1 MQDRRPAPLNVVP
14 GDPEGTTWALPEG
27 AIARLGKGIALSGG
41 GAKLALPPGGV
52 YFAVQTR
59 IGLWWYEMSS
69 KLPIALWETER
80 GLIACA
86 DFSPDGEWIAIAN
99 WDGVLKV
106 MDVQSGECIAQM
118 KRMEEQNIYAH
129 VVFSPDRKWIATA
142 NQNGNVEVLDVHK
155 GVCIAQMDRGERD
168 TRSNDVAQ
176 LEFSPDSKFLAA
188 TANNP
193 KVYRVR
199 DGERKLINPDRE
211 GIQTYVWQPETGEAI
226 VKFAGSNF
234 VFSPDSRLIACKCPD
249 ETLSKTEAADSIYNF
264 ISVREI
270 ATGERFAYL
279 TEHSNWGH
287 RIVFSPGSLFL
298 ASSASIGAD
307 GEEKILRVWEL
318 QKDAQK
324 MIYTDSGKSWKEPF
338 YSPEG
343 VLLAAV
349 DRQDTIE
356 IWNVER
362 REKLH
367 TLELHPKSID
377 AKWFK
382 KFPQLAITDKKT
394 EVGNIHTSST
404 LHEFVCYPD
413 PVLFLPDGATLAT
426 MSYRKGI
433 MLWDVECKQA
443 QKTLLEGKRISSFTV
458 LPGGNMLAA
467 SIQDENVTVWD
478 AENPDE
484 PIAEFTE
491 AEQAPLI
498 WKTAFAPTGDR
509 LAVGSREGTIYLY
522 DFKRNEKLKPL
533 TGHTD
538 FVWSVSFS
546 PDGKR
551 LVSSSSDKTSKLWDT
566 ASGEQIATFPLD
578 EPRTFM
584 KVAFSPCGGII
595 ATGMFGG
602 LRLWCAETLT
612 TLLEIPQ
619 PQTQKPYALAFS
631 PCGKYLASG
640 TWWRREEGRQ
650 KMTIRLWEVATGE
663 EITTFW
669 GHPTDVQSLAFSP
682 DNTLLA
688 SGSHDCTILLW
699 DLKSFIDV

>member
-1 MQDRRPAPLNVVP
+1 MQNRRPAPLNVVP
-14 GDPEGTTWALPEG
+14 GDSTGTTWALPEG

-41 GAKLALPPGGV
+41 GPKLALPPGGV

-69 KLPIALWETER
+69 KSPIALWETER
-80 GLIACA
+80 GLIASA
-86 DFSPDGEWIAIAN
+86 DFSPDGKWIAIAN

-106 MDVQSGECIAQM
+106 MDVQSGECIARM
-118 KRMEEQNIYAH
+118 DRMEAQNIYAH
-129 VVFSPDRKWIATA
+129 VVFSPDRKWIAIA
-142 NQNGNVEVLDVHK
+142 NRDGNVEVLDVHQ
-155 GVCIAQMDRGERD
+155 GVCIARMDRGKRD
-168 TRSNDVAQ
+168 TGSNDVSH
-176 LEFSPDSKFLAA
+176 LEFSADSKFLAA
-188 TANNP
+188 TVGNP
-193 KVYRVR
+193 KVYTFR
-199 DGERKLINPDRE
+199 DGERKLINPDTE
-211 GIQTYVWQPETGEAI
+211 GTQTYVWHPETGEKI
-226 VKFAGSNF
+226 VKFAGRNF
-234 VFSPDSRLIACKCPD
+234 VFSPDSRLIAGACPD

-264 ISVREI
+264 ISVWDI

-279 TEHSNWGH
+279 TEHSKWGH
-287 RIVFSPGSLFL
+287 RIVFSPCGLFL
-298 ASSASIGAD
+298 ASSASSGED

-318 QKDAQK
+318 RNGVQK
-324 MIYTDSGKSWKEPF
+324 MVYTDSGKSWKEPF

-356 IWNVER
+356 IWNMER
-362 REKLH
+362 SEKLH
-367 TLELHPKSID
+367 TLKLHPKSID

-382 KFPQLAITDKKT
+382 KFPQLAIADKKP
-394 EVGNIHTSST
+394 EVGDEHTSST
-404 LHEFVCYPD
+404 LREFACYPD
-413 PVLFLPDGATLAT
+413 PVLFLPDGETLAT
-426 MSYRKGI
+426 KGYRTGI
-433 MLWDVECKQA
+433 VLWDVVRKQNRE
-443 QKTLLEGKRISSFTV
+443 TLLKNTRISSFSV
-458 LPGGNMLAA
+458 LPCGNMLAA
-467 SIQDENVTVWD
+467 NVQDENVTVWD
-478 AENPDE
+478 VEEPDE

-491 AEQAPLI
+491 TEQAHLI

-551 LVSSSSDKTSKLWDT
+551 LISSSSDETSKLWDV
-566 ASGEQIATFPLD
+566 ASGEQIGTFPLD
-578 EPRTFM
+578 ESRTLM
-584 KVAFSPCGGII
+584 GVAFSPCGGII

-619 PQTQKPYALAFS
+619 PQPQKPYALAFS
-631 PCGKYLASG
+631 PCGKYFASG
-640 TWWRREEGRQ
+640 TWWQREKGME
-650 KMTIRLWEVATGE
+650 KMAIRLWEVATGE

-682 DNTLLA
+682 DNTFLA

-699 DLKSFIDV
+699 DLKPFIAV

>member
-1 MQDRRPAPLNVVP
+1 MQSRRPAPFNVVS
-14 GDPEGTTWALPEG
+14 GDLEGTTWALPEG
-27 AIARLGKGIALSGG
+27 AIARLGKGIARGP
-41 GAKLALPPGGV
+41 KLALPPGGV
-52 YFAVQTR
+52 YFAAQTR

-80 GLIACA
+80 GLIASA

-106 MDVQSGECIAQM
+106 MDVQSGECIA
-118 KRMEEQNIYAH
+118 RMDRTEAQNIYAH
-129 VVFSPDRKWIATA
+129 VVFSPDRKWIAIA
-142 NQNGNVEVLDVHK
+142 NRDGNVEVLDVHQ
-155 GVCIAQMDRGERD
+155 GVCIARMDRGKRD
-168 TRSNDVAQ
+168 TESNDVAH
-176 LEFSPDSKFLAA
+176 LEFSPDSKLLAA
-188 TANNP
+188 TVNNP
-193 KVYRVR
+193 KVYSFR
-199 DGERKLINPDRE
+199 DGERKLINPNTE
-211 GIQTYVWQPETGEAI
+211 GTQTYVWHPETGEAI
-226 VKFAGSNF
+226 VKFAGRNF
-234 VFSPDSRLIACKCPD
+234 IFSPDSRLIAGACPD
-249 ETLSKTEAADSIYNF
+249 ETLSKTEAADSVYNF
-264 ISVREI
+264 ISVWEI

-279 TEHSNWGH
+279 TEHSKWGH
-287 RIVFSPGSLFL
+287 RIVFSPCGLFL
-298 ASSASIGAD
+298 ASSASSGED

-318 QKDAQK
+318 RNGVEK
-324 MIYTDSGKSWKEPF
+324 MVYTDSGKSWKEPF

-349 DRQDTIE
+349 DREDTIE
-356 IWNVER
+356 IWNMER
-362 REKLH
+362 RERLH
-367 TLELHPKSID
+367 TLKLHPKSID

-382 KFPQLAITDKKT
+382 KFPHSAITDKKT
-394 EVGNIHTSST
+394 GVGNIHTSST
-404 LHEFVCYPD
+404 LREFVCYPD

-426 MSYRKGI
+426 KGYRIGVV
-433 MLWDVECKQA
+433 LWDVERKQA
-443 QKTLLEGKRISSFTV
+443 QKTLLADKRISSFTV
-458 LPGGNMLAA
+458 LPCGNMLAA

-478 AENPDE
+478 AEKPSE
-484 PIAEFTE
+484 PIAEFAET
-491 AEQAPLI
+491 EQAHLI

-522 DFKRNEKLKPL
+522 DFNCQERLKPL
-533 TGHTD
+533 IGHTD
-538 FVWSVSFS
+538 FIWSVSFS

-566 ASGEQIATFPLD
+566 ASGEQIGTFPLD
-578 EPRTFM
+578 DSRTLM
-584 KVAFSPCGGII
+584 GVAFSPCGSII
-595 ATGMFGG
+595 ATAMFGG
-602 LRLWCAETLT
+602 LHLWCAETLT

-640 TWWRREEGRQ
+640 TWWRREEGME
-650 KMTIRLWEVATGE
+650 KMAIRLWEVATGE

-699 DLKSFIDV
+699 DLKPFIDA

>member
-1 MQDRRPAPLNVVP
+1 MQSRRPAPFNVVS

-27 AIARLGKGIALSGG
+27 AIDRFGKGIALSGAG
-41 GAKLALPPGGV
+41 PKLALPPGGV
-52 YFAVQTR
+52 YFAVQAR

-80 GLIACA
+80 GLIASA
-86 DFSPDGEWIAIAN
+86 NFSPDGEWIAIAN
-99 WDGVLKV
+99 WDGILKV

-118 KRMEEQNIYAH
+118 KRMEEQNIYARI
-129 VVFSPDRKWIATA
+129 VFSPDRKWIATA

-155 GVCIAQMDRGERD
+155 GVCIAHMDRGERD
-168 TRSNDVAQ
+168 TQSNDVSH

-188 TANNP
+188 TVNNP
-193 KVYRVR
+193 KLYSFR
-199 DGERKLINPDRE
+199 DGERKLINPDTE
-211 GIQTYVWQPETGEAI
+211 GTQTYVWHPETGEAI
-226 VKFAGSNF
+226 VKFAGANF
-234 VFSPDSRLIACKCPD
+234 IFSPDSRLIACACPD

-264 ISVREI
+264 ISVWEV

-279 TEHSNWGH
+279 TEHSKWGH
-287 RIVFSPGSLFL
+287 RIVFSPCSLFL

-318 QKDAQK
+318 RKGVQK
-324 MIYTDSGKSWKEPF
+324 MVYTDSGKSWKEPF

-343 VLLAAV
+343 VLLAAI
-349 DRQDTIE
+349 DREDTIE
-356 IWNVER
+356 IWNMER

-367 TLELHPKSID
+367 TLKLHPKSID

-382 KFPQLAITDKKT
+382 KFPHSAITDKKI

-404 LHEFVCYPD
+404 LREFVCYPD

-426 MSYRKGI
+426 KGYRNGI
-433 MLWDVECKQA
+433 VLWDIRDKHP

-458 LPGGNMLAA
+458 LPSGNILAA
-467 SIQDENVTVWD
+467 TLQDKNVTVWD
-478 AENPDE
+478 AEKPDE

-491 AEQAPLI
+491 TEQAHLI
-498 WKTAFAPTGDR
+498 WKTAFAPTEDR

-551 LVSSSSDKTSKLWDT
+551 LVSSSSDETSKLWDV
-566 ASGEQIATFPLD
+566 ASGEQIGTFPLD
-578 EPRTFM
+578 ESRTLM
-584 KVAFSPCGGII
+584 GVAFSPCGSII

-619 PQTQKPYALAFS
+619 PQTQRPYALAFS
-631 PCGKYLASG
+631 RCGKYLAFG
-640 TWWRREEGRQ
+640 TWWRREEGME
-650 KMTIRLWEVATGE
+650 KMAIRLWEVATGE

-699 DLKSFIDV
+699 DVKSFIGS

>member
-27 AIARLGKGIALSGG
+27 AIARFGKGIASSGPG
-41 GAKLALPPGGV
+41 PKLALPPDGV

-80 GLIACA
+80 GLIASA
-86 DFSPDGEWIAIAN
+86 DFSPDGKWITIAN

-118 KRMEEQNIYAH
+118 KQTGKHIYAH
-129 VVFSPDRKWIATA
+129 VVFSPDHKWIATA
-142 NQNGNVEVLDVHK
+142 NQKGNVEVLDIHQ

-168 TRSNDVAQ
+168 TQSNDVAQ

-188 TANNP
+188 TVYNP
-193 KVYRVR
+193 KLYTFR
-199 DGERKLINPDRE
+199 DGERKLINPDTE
-211 GIQTYVWQPETGEAI
+211 GTQTYVWHPETGAPI
-226 VKFAGSNF
+226 VKFAGSRFTFSSESRLLAGAAADEVMSNDDRVDRCVSVWDVTTGEHIAHF
-234 VFSPDSRLIACKCPD
+234 TGHTDWVSTVAFSPCGGFLVSSSRDK
-249 ETLSKTEAADSIYNF
+249 S
-264 ISVREI
+264 
-270 ATGERFAYL
+270 
-279 TEHSNWGH
+279 
-287 RIVFSPGSLFL
+287 
-298 ASSASIGAD
+298 
-307 GEEKILRVWEL
+307 LRVWDIENGTE
-318 QKDAQK
+318 K
-324 MIYTDSGKSWKEPF
+324 MVYTDFEEVWVKPF
-338 YSPEG
+338 YSPASE
-343 VLLAAV
+343 LLVTV
-349 DRQDTIE
+349 DRQDTLE
-356 IWNVER
+356 IWNIEC
-362 REKLH
+362 REKLY
-367 TLELHPKSID
+367 TLELHPRS
-377 AKWFK
+377 AYANWFK
-382 KFPQLAITDKKT
+382 KFPQLAIADKKT
-394 EVGNIHTSST
+394 EVSDGHTSST
-404 LHEFVCYPD
+404 LHEFACYPD
-413 PVLFLPDGATLAT
+413 PVMFLPDGATLAAKG
-426 MSYRKGI
+426 YRMGVV
-433 MLWDVECKQA
+433 LWDVERKQA
-443 QKTLLEGKRISSFTV
+443 QKTLLEDKRISSFTV
-458 LPGGNMLAA
+458 LPSGNMLAA
-467 SIQDENVTVWD
+467 ALQDGNVTVWD
-478 AENPDE
+478 AEKPDE

-491 AEQAPLI
+491 AEQAHLV
-498 WKTAFAPTGDR
+498 WRMAFASTGDR

-522 DFKRNEKLKPL
+522 DLKRNEKLKPL
-533 TGHTD
+533 IGHTD
-538 FVWSVSFS
+538 FVRSVSFS

-551 LVSSSSDKTSKLWDT
+551 LVSSSSDETSKLWDVE
-566 ASGEQIATFPLD
+566 SGEQIGTFPLD
-578 EPRTFM
+578 ESRTLM
-584 KVAFSPCGGII
+584 GVTFSPCGSVI

-640 TWWRREEGRQ
+640 TWWQREKGME

-699 DLKSFIDV
+699 DLKPFIDA

>member
-1 MQDRRPAPLNVVP
+1 MQTCRPAPLNVIP
-14 GDPEGTTWALPEG
+14 RDPTGTTWALPEG
-27 AIARLGKGIALSGG
+27 AVARFGKGIASSGPG
-41 GAKLALPPGGV
+41 PKLALPPGGA

-69 KLPIALWETER
+69 KFPIALWETER
-80 GLIACA
+80 GLIASA

-99 WDGVLKV
+99 WDGILKV

-118 KRMEEQNIYAH
+118 KRTEAQNIYAH

-142 NQNGNVEVLDVHK
+142 NQKGVVEVVDIHQ

-168 TRSNDVAQ
+168 TQSNDVAQ

-188 TANNP
+188 TVHNP
-193 KVYRVR
+193 KLYRFR
-199 DGERKLINPDRE
+199 DGERKTINPDTE
-211 GIQTYVWQPETGEAI
+211 GTQTYVWHPETGTPI
-226 VKFAGSNF
+226 VKFAGSRF
-234 VFSPDSRLIACKCPD
+234 VFSPDSRLLAGAAAD
-249 ETLSKTEAADSIYNF
+249 ETMSNDNRVDRYV
-264 ISVREI
+264 SVWDI
-270 ATGERFAYL
+270 TTGERVAYF
-279 TEHSNWGH
+279 TGHSDWVNN
-287 RIVFSPGSLFL
+287 VTFSPCGGFL
-298 ASSASIGAD
+298 VSSSRD
-307 GEEKILRVWEL
+307 KSLRVWNVKAGTE
-318 QKDAQK
+318 K
-324 MIYTDSGKSWKEPF
+324 MVYPDFEETWVEPF
-338 YSPEG
+338 YTPEDE
-343 VLLAAV
+343 LLVIV

-356 IWNVER
+356 VWNIKGC
-362 REKLH
+362 EKLY
-367 TLELHPKSID
+367 TLELPPRSIY
-377 AKWFK
+377 AKWFRE
-382 KFPQLAITDKKT
+382 FPQQAIAYKKT
-394 EVGNIHTSST
+394 EVGDGHTSST
-404 LHEFVCYPD
+404 LREFACYPD
-413 PVLFLPDGATLAT
+413 PVLFLPDGETLAT
-426 MSYRKGI
+426 KGYRTGI
-433 MLWDVECKQA
+433 VLWDVVRKQSRE
-443 QKTLLEGKRISSFTV
+443 TLLKNTRISSFTI
-458 LPGGNMLAA
+458 LPCGNILAA
-467 SIQDENVTVWD
+467 SIQDGNVKVWN
-478 AENPDE
+478 AEKPDE

-491 AEQAPLI
+491 TEQAQLI

-509 LAVGSREGTIYLY
+509 LAVGSRKGTIYLY

-584 KVAFSPCGGII
+584 KVVFSPCGGII

-612 TLLEIPQ
+612 TLLKIPQ

-640 TWWRREEGRQ
+640 TWWRRAEGME
-650 KMTIRLWEVATGE
+650 KMAIRLWEVATGE

-699 DLKSFIDV
+699 DVKPFIDA

>member
-1 MQDRRPAPLNVVP
+1 MQNRRPAPLNVVP
-14 GDPEGTTWALPEG
+14 GDSTGTTWALPEG

-41 GAKLALPPGGV
+41 GPKLALPPGGV

-69 KLPIALWETER
+69 KSPIALWETER
-80 GLIACA
+80 GLIASA
-86 DFSPDGEWIAIAN
+86 DFSPDGKWIAIAN

-106 MDVQSGECIAQM
+106 MDVQSGECIARM
-118 KRMEEQNIYAH
+118 DRMEAQNIYAH
-129 VVFSPDRKWIATA
+129 VVFSPDRKWIAIA
-142 NQNGNVEVLDVHK
+142 NRDGNVEVLDVHQ
-155 GVCIAQMDRGERD
+155 GVCIARMDRGKRD
-168 TRSNDVAQ
+168 TGSNDVSH
-176 LEFSPDSKFLAA
+176 LEFSADSKFLAA
-188 TANNP
+188 TVGNP
-193 KVYRVR
+193 KVYTFR
-199 DGERKLINPDRE
+199 DGERKLINPDTE
-211 GIQTYVWQPETGEAI
+211 GTQTYVWHPETGEKI
-226 VKFAGSNF
+226 VKFAGRNF
-234 VFSPDSRLIACKCPD
+234 VFSPDSRLIAGACPD

-264 ISVREI
+264 ISVWDI

-279 TEHSNWGH
+279 TEHSKWGP
-287 RIVFSPGSLFL
+287 RIVFSPCGLFL
-298 ASSASIGAD
+298 ASSASSGKD

-318 QKDAQK
+318 RNGVQK
-324 MIYTDSGKSWKEPF
+324 MVYTDSGKSWKEPF

-362 REKLH
+362 SEKLH
-367 TLELHPKSID
+367 TLKLHPKSID

-382 KFPQLAITDKKT
+382 KFPQLAIADKKP
-394 EVGNIHTSST
+394 EVGDEHTSST
-404 LHEFVCYPD
+404 LCEFACYPD
-413 PVLFLPDGATLAT
+413 PVLFLPDGETLAT
-426 MSYRKGI
+426 KGYRTGI
-433 MLWDVECKQA
+433 VLWDVVRKQNRE
-443 QKTLLEGKRISSFTV
+443 TLLKNTRISSFSV
-458 LPGGNMLAA
+458 LPCGNMLAA
-467 SIQDENVTVWD
+467 NVQDENVTVWD
-478 AENPDE
+478 VEEPDE

-491 AEQAPLI
+491 TEQAHLI

-551 LVSSSSDKTSKLWDT
+551 LISSSSDETSKLWDV
-566 ASGEQIATFPLD
+566 ASGEQIGTFPLD
-578 EPRTFM
+578 ESRTLM
-584 KVAFSPCGGII
+584 GVAFSPCGGII

-619 PQTQKPYALAFS
+619 PQPQKPYALAFS
-631 PCGKYLASG
+631 PCGKYFASG
-640 TWWRREEGRQ
+640 TWWQREKGME
-650 KMTIRLWEVATGE
+650 KMAIRLWEVATGE

-682 DNTLLA
+682 DNTFLA

-699 DLKSFIDV
+699 DLKPFIDV

>member
-41 GAKLALPPGGV
+41 GPKLALPPGGV

-80 GLIACA
+80 GLIASA
-86 DFSPDGEWIAIAN
+86 DFSPDGKWIAIAN

-129 VVFSPDRKWIATA
+129 VVFSPDHKWIATA
-142 NQNGNVEVLDVHK
+142 NQKGNVEVLDVHQ
-155 GVCIAQMDRGERD
+155 GVCIAHMDRGERD
-168 TRSNDVAQ
+168 RQGNDVAH
-176 LEFSPDSKFLAA
+176 LEFSPDSKLLAA
-188 TANNP
+188 TVNNP
-193 KVYRVR
+193 KVYSFR
-199 DGERKLINPDRE
+199 DGKRTLVNPGTE
-211 GIQTYVWQPETGEAI
+211 GTQTYVWHPETGEAI
-226 VKFAGSNF
+226 VKFAGRNF
-234 VFSPDSRLIACKCPD
+234 VFSPDSRLIACACPD
-249 ETLSKTEAADSIYNF
+249 ETLSKTEAADSVYNF
-264 ISVREI
+264 ISVWEI

-279 TEHSNWGH
+279 TEHSKWGH
-287 RIVFSPGSLFL
+287 RIVFSPCGLFL
-298 ASSASIGAD
+298 ASSTSTGED
-307 GEEKILRVWEL
+307 SEEKILRVWEL
-318 QKDAQK
+318 RKGVQKVV
-324 MIYTDSGKSWKEPF
+324 YTDSGKSWKEPF

-349 DRQDTIE
+349 DREDTIE
-356 IWNVER
+356 IWNMER

-367 TLELHPKSID
+367 TIKLHPKSID

-382 KFPQLAITDKKT
+382 KFPHSAITDKKT

-404 LHEFVCYPD
+404 LREFACYPD
-413 PVLFLPDGATLAT
+413 PVLFLPDGETLAT
-426 MSYRKGI
+426 KGYRTGI
-433 MLWDVECKQA
+433 VLWDIEHKQA

-458 LPGGNMLAA
+458 LPCGNMLAA
-467 SIQDENVTVWD
+467 TLQDKNVTVWD
-478 AENPDE
+478 AEKPDE

-491 AEQAPLI
+491 AEQTHLI

-509 LAVGSREGTIYLY
+509 LAVGSRESTIYLY

-551 LVSSSSDKTSKLWDT
+551 LVSSSSDETSKLWDVE
-566 ASGEQIATFPLD
+566 SGEQIGTFPLD
-578 EPRTFM
+578 ESRTLM
-584 KVAFSPCGGII
+584 GVTFSPCGSVI

-602 LRLWCAETLT
+602 LRLWRAETLT

-640 TWWRREEGRQ
+640 TWWQQEKEME
-650 KMTIRLWEVATGE
+650 KMAIRLWEIATGE

-699 DLKSFIDV
+699 DVKPFIDS